1 MAIGPAR
8 IPWRI
13 VLLKSMTAFGRGQAP
28 ARDGAW
34 VVELRCVNSRFL
46 DPHFRLPHG
55 LAGLED
61 RIKKLAATRL
71 TRGRVNIAVKATG
84 AVEAPPRLVLNK
96 PLVHEYRRVLD
107 ELKQELG
114 MNNDPGLG
122 PFLSN
127 RDLVLVEDA
136 SPDLDQLWSELE
148 PALNQALDEVDAMR
162 AAEGANLAKDL
173 SERLELL
180 DKLFSQAAAQAPQ
193 VVENYR
199 AKLKDRIGQLMADPE
214 PDPQRLALEV
224 AILADKCD
232 VTEEAVRAQSHL
244 VQFREAIDATEPVGR
259 KLDFLLQELNREA
272 NTMTSK
278 LPDAKASQLCVDIK
292 AELERLREQ
301 VQNIE

>member
-1 MAIGPAR
+1 M
-8 IPWRI
+8 
-13 VLLKSMTAFGRGQAP
+13 LKSMTAFGRGQAQ
-28 ARDGAW
+28 AHDGAW

-61 RIKKLAATRL
+61 RIKKALAVRL
-71 TRGRVNIAVKATG
+71 TRGRINIAVKAAG
-84 AVEAPPRLVLNK
+84 AVEAPPRLILNK
-96 PLVHEYRRVLD
+96 PLVHEYRRVLE
-107 ELKQELG
+107 ELKAELG
-114 MNNDPGLG
+114 LSGDPGLG
-122 PFLSN
+122 PFLAN

-136 SPDLDQLWSELE
+136 SPDLDQLWAELE
-148 PALNQALDEVDAMR
+148 PAFRQALDEVEAMR
-162 AAEGANLAKDL
+162 STEGANLAKDL
-173 SERLELL
+173 AERLDLL
-180 DKLFSQAAAQAPQ
+180 EELFSQAAAQAPL

-199 AKLKDRIGQLMADPE
+199 VKLKDRVAQIMADLE
-214 PDPQRLALEV
+214 PDANRLAMEV

-244 VQFREAIDATEPVGR
+244 GQFRESLEANEPVGR

-292 AELERLREQ
+292 TELERLREQ

>member
-1 MAIGPAR
+1 M
-8 IPWRI
+8 
-13 VLLKSMTAFGRGQAP
+13 LKSMTAFGRGQAP

-61 RIKKLAATRL
+61 RIKKLVATRL
-71 TRGRVNIAVKATG
+71 TRGRVNIAVQATG
-84 AVEAPPRLVLNK
+84 AVEAPPALVLNK

-107 ELKQELG
+107 ELKAELG
-114 MNNDPGLG
+114 MRGDPGLG

-127 RDLVLVEDA
+127 RDLILVEDV
-136 SPDLDQLWSELE
+136 SPDMDQLWTELE
-148 PALNQALDEVDAMR
+148 PALNQALDEVDVMR
-162 AAEGANLAKDL
+162 IAEGANLAQDL
-173 SERLELL
+173 SQRLELL
-180 DKLFSQAAAQAPQ
+180 DQLFAQAASQAPL

-199 AKLKDRIGQLMADPE
+199 AKLRDRIAQLMADPE

-232 VTEEAVRAQSHL
+232 VTEEAVRARSHL
-244 VQFREAIDATEPVGR
+244 EQFRQALDATEPVGR

>member
-1 MAIGPAR
+1 
-8 IPWRI
+8 
-13 VLLKSMTAFGRGQAP
+13 LKSMTAFGRGQAQ
-28 ARDGAW
+28 AHDGAW

-61 RIKKLAATRL
+61 RIKKALAVRL
-71 TRGRVNIAVKATG
+71 TRGRINIAVKAAG
-84 AVEAPPRLVLNK
+84 AVEAPPKLILNK
-96 PLVHEYRRVLD
+96 PLVHEYKRVLE
-107 ELKQELG
+107 ELKTELG
-114 MNNDPGLG
+114 LSGDPGLG
-122 PFLSN
+122 PFLAN

-136 SPDLDQLWSELE
+136 SPDLDQLWAELE
-148 PALNQALDEVDAMR
+148 PAFSQALDEVEAMR
-162 AAEGANLAKDL
+162 STEGANLAKDL
-173 SERLELL
+173 AERLDLL
-180 DKLFSQAAAQAPQ
+180 EELFSQAAAQAPL

-199 AKLKDRIGQLMADPE
+199 VKLKDRVAQIMADLE
-214 PDPQRLALEV
+214 PDANRLAMEV

-244 VQFREAIDATEPVGR
+244 AQFREALEASEPVGR

-292 AELERLREQ
+292 TELERLREQ

>member
-1 MAIGPAR
+1 M
-8 IPWRI
+8 
-13 VLLKSMTAFGRGQAP
+13 LKSMTGFGRGQAP

-34 VVELRCVNSRFL
+34 LVELRCVNSRFL
-46 DPHFRLPHG
+46 DSHFRLPHG
-55 LAGLED
+55 LAGLEE
-61 RIKKLAATRL
+61 RIKKLLASRL
-71 TRGRVNIAVKATG
+71 TRGRINIAVKATG
-84 AVEAPPRLVLNK
+84 AVEVPPKLLLNK

-107 ELKQELG
+107 ELKAELG
-114 MNNDPGLG
+114 MTSEPGLG

-127 RDLVLVEDA
+127 RDLILVEEA
-136 SPDLDQLWSELE
+136 SPDMEQLWAELA
-148 PALNQALDEVDAMR
+148 PALNQALDEVDVMR
-162 AAEGANLAKDL
+162 AAEGANLAQDL
-173 SERLELL
+173 AERLELL
-180 DKLFSQAAAQAPQ
+180 DRLFSEAAAQAPQ

-199 AKLKDRIGQLMADPE
+199 NKLKDRIAQLLADTE

-244 VQFREAIDATEPVGR
+244 VQFREALQATEPVGR

-292 AELERLREQ
+292 TELERLREQ